1 MPSHIWYAAYGSNLA
16 AGRFACYL
24 NGGTPVGAAREYVG
38 ARDGSPASGDSWVW
52 CDHEL
57 YFARQSRTWGGGVA
71 FLNPVSG
78 SGHSL
83 LRVRRLTCEQF
94 EDVMA
99 QENALAPGAV
109 RLAELP
115 SRGEAVAVVDRW
127 YGTLVGLGDRPSSSG
142 APEPVLSFTHGE
154 LGAETRP
161 QAAYLATM
169 LGGLRD
175 SAVTVDPAEYLGGL
189 RGIRG
194 HWARQELQA
203 LADSTDPRF
212 N

>member
-1 MPSHIWYAAYGSNLA
+1 VTGHVWYAAYGSNLA
-16 AGRFACYL
+16 AGRFDCYL
-24 NGGTPVGAAREYVG
+24 SGGTPRGAAREYVG
-38 ARDGSPASGDSWVW
+38 ARDGSPASGDSWLW

-71 FLNPVSG
+71 FLNPVTGSG
-78 SGHSL
+78 SSL

-99 QENALAPGAV
+99 QENALLPGDV
-109 RLAELP
+109 RLAEPP
-115 SRGEAVAVVDRW
+115 SNGEAVAVLDRW
-127 YGTLVGLGDRPSSSG
+127 YGTVLGLGERPSSSG
-142 APEPVLSFTHGE
+142 VSEPVLSFTHSE

-169 LGGLRD
+169 LSGLR
-175 SAVTVDPAEYLGGL
+175 SSGVPVDPAEYLGGL

-194 HWARQELQA
+194 HWDLHELRA
-203 LADSTDPRF
+203 LADSTDAGF

>member
-1 MPSHIWYAAYGSNLA
+1 
-16 AGRFACYL
+16 
-24 NGGTPVGAAREYVG
+24 VGAARKYVG
-38 ARDGSPASGDSWVW
+38 ARDRAPASGDSWIW

-78 SGHSL
+78 SGKSL
-83 LRVRRLTCEQF
+83 LRVRRLTIEQF

-99 QENALAPGAV
+99 QENALVPGAV
-109 RLAELP
+109 QLGEVP
-115 SRGEAVAVVDRW
+115 SRGEVVAVLDRW
-127 YGTLVGLGDRPSSSG
+127 YGTVVGLGERPSSSG
-142 APEPVLSFTHGE
+142 PPEPVLSFTHGE

-169 LGGLRD
+169 LDGLNN
-175 SAVTVDPAEYLGGL
+175 SALPIVPAEYLGGL

-194 HWARQELQA
+194 HWDRQELQA
-203 LADSTDPRF
+203 LADSTDPGLK
-212 N
+212 